1 MKALL
6 LLAAVA
12 STAYVGYSYSSTNGE
27 SCLVCPMTGE
37 PVFSSAAPEAGPCC
51 AGESDAMLTS
61 LSGDGS
67 SCCSAAKSSCCS
79 ESITDVTMTSIDE
92 TECEGSCEKNCCSDK
107 ENAVDVTESKEEIA
121 VEGEGVVAEL
131 TDAE

>member
-1 MKALL
+1 
-6 LLAAVA
+6 
-12 STAYVGYSYSSTNGE
+12 
-27 SCLVCPMTGE
+27 
-37 PVFSSAAPEAGPCC
+37 
-51 AGESDAMLTS
+51 
-61 LSGDGS
+61 
-67 SCCSAAKSSCCS
+67 
-79 ESITDVTMTSIDE
+79 MTSIDE